1 MGVNT
6 SLRDRAGVT
15 AWWLR
20 SRLKS
25 PVRAELL
32 SIGTE
37 LLLGQIVDTN
47 ANYLAQQLPPL
58 GLDLFYVSQIG
69 DNLQRLSN
77 AFAQALQRSD
87 VIITSGGL
95 GPTED
100 DLTREAI
107 ADVLGETP
115 AVHPELERDLRE
127 FFARRGRSMPERNVK
142 QATLIPSAQ
151 VLPNPIGTAPG
162 WWVEHDGKVIASMPG
177 VPHEMFKM
185 WAEQVQP
192 RLAKRLSGG
201 MIVSRT
207 LKLAGIGESHAE
219 ETVGDLTRS
228 TNPTLATY
236 AKSDGIHLRLTAKAA
251 TRSEAEALLDEFEA
265 RVRARVGDW
274 VYGGETDSFPAVI
287 GAMLRERGLKLATA
301 ESATGGQLASLVTE
315 APGAS
320 DYFVAGY
327 VAYSADAKRAL
338 GVSEEILARHG
349 TVARETTEA
358 LAAAARERAQADV
371 AVATTGNAG
380 PGASEDKPVGILYT
394 VVDFYGRQV
403 CTETRYS
410 TTRTEYKRRGAL
422 DALYL
427 LWREL
432 KAAV

>member
-1 MGVNT
+1 M
-6 SLRDRAGVT
+6 
-15 AWWLR
+15 
-20 SRLKS
+20 
-25 PVRAELL
+25 RAEIL

-69 DNLQRLSN
+69 DNLSRLGG
-77 AFAQALQRSD
+77 AFQQALDRSD

-107 ADVLGETP
+107 AAVFGEQP
-115 AVHPELERDLRE
+115 RVIPELEAQLRE
-127 FFARRGRSMPERNVK
+127 FFARRGRLMPERNVK
-142 QATLIPSAQ
+142 QATLIPSAA
-151 VLPNPIGTAPG
+151 VLPNPVGTAPG
-162 WWVEHDGKVIASMPG
+162 WWVERDGKVIASMPG
-177 VPHEMFKM
+177 VPHEMRKM
-185 WAEQVQP
+185 WEEQVQP
-192 RLAKRLSGG
+192 RLAQRITGG
-201 MIVSRT
+201 AIVSRT
-207 LKLAGIGESHAE
+207 LKLIGIGESNAE
-219 ETVGDLTRS
+219 EVVGELTRS
-228 TNPTLATY
+228 ANPTLATY

-251 TRSEAEALLDEFEA
+251 TPPEADALLDAFEP
-265 RVRARVGDW
+265 RVRERVAEW
-274 VYGGETDSFPAVI
+274 VYGTQADSLPQVV
-287 GAMLRERGLKLATA
+287 GGLLRQRGLTLATA
-301 ESATGGQLASLVTE
+301 ESATGGQLAALVTE

-338 GVSEEILARHG
+338 GVSAETIERFG
-349 TVARETTEA
+349 TVAEETTQA
-358 LAAAARERAQADV
+358 LASAARQRAGADV

-380 PGASEDKPVGILYT
+380 PGASEDKPVGILHV
-394 VVDFYGRQV
+394 VVDIDGRQV
-403 CTETRYS
+403 CSETRYS

-432 KAAV
+432 KRDA

>member
-1 MGVNT
+1 M
-6 SLRDRAGVT
+6 
-15 AWWLR
+15 
-20 SRLKS
+20 
-25 PVRAELL
+25 RAEIL

-47 ANYLAQQLPPL
+47 ANFLAQQLPPL
-58 GLDLFYVSQIG
+58 GVDLFYVSQVG
-69 DNLQRLSN
+69 DNLQRLAQ
-77 AFAQALQRSD
+77 AFAQALARSD

-107 ADVLGETP
+107 AEVLHEQP
-115 AVHPELERDLRE
+115 RVIPDLERDLRE
-127 FFARRGRSMPERNVK
+127 FFARRGRTMPERNVK

-151 VLPNPIGTAPG
+151 PLPNPIGTAPG

-177 VPHEMFKM
+177 VPHEMHKM
-185 WAEQVQP
+185 WEDQVQL
-192 RLAKRLSGG
+192 RLARRITGG
-201 MIVSRT
+201 GVIVSRT

-219 ETVGDLTRS
+219 EAVGELTRS

-236 AKSDGIHLRLTAKAA
+236 AKSDGIHLRLTAKADSRA
-251 TRSEAEALLDEFEA
+251 EAETLLDNFEPS
-265 RVRARVGDW
+265 VRARVDEW
-274 VYGGETDSFPAVI
+274 VYGGENDAFPAVV
-287 GAMLRERGLKLATA
+287 GALLRQRGLKLATA
-301 ESATGGQLASLVTE
+301 ESATGGQLASLITE

-327 VAYSADAKRAL
+327 VAYSAAAKAAL
-338 GVSEEILARHG
+338 GVPSDILRQYG
-349 TVARETTEA
+349 TVAEETTQA
-358 LAAAARERAQADV
+358 LARAARQSAGAEV

-380 PGASEDKPVGILYT
+380 PGASEEKPVGVLYT
-394 VVDFYGRQV
+394 VVDIDGRQV
-403 CTETRYS
+403 CHETRYS

-432 KAAV
+432 KSLTP

>member
-1 MGVNT
+1 M
-6 SLRDRAGVT
+6 
-15 AWWLR
+15 
-20 SRLKS
+20 
-25 PVRAELL
+25 RAEIL

-47 ANYLAQQLPPL
+47 ANFLAQQLPPL

-69 DNLQRLSN
+69 DNLTRL
-77 AFAQALQRSD
+77 AQAFSRALDRSD
-87 VIITSGGL
+87 VIISSGGL

-107 ADVLGETP
+107 AEVLNERPT
-115 AVHPELERDLRE
+115 VIPELETNLRE

-151 VLPNPIGTAPG
+151 ALANPIGTAPG
-162 WWVEHDGKVIASMPG
+162 WWVERDGKVIASMPG

-185 WAEQVQP
+185 WEEQVQP
-192 RLAKRLSGG
+192 RLARRITGG
-201 MIVSRT
+201 GVIVSRI
-207 LKLAGIGESHAE
+207 LKLAGVGESHAE
-219 ETVGDLTRS
+219 EAVGELTRS

-236 AKSDGIHLRLTAKAA
+236 AKSDGIHLRLTAKSA
-251 TRSEAEALLDEFEA
+251 TPQEANALLDQFEPK
-265 RVRARVGDW
+265 VRARVEEW
-274 VYGGETDSFPAVI
+274 VYGADDAAFPVVV
-287 GAMLRERGLKLATA
+287 GAMLREQGLKLATA
-301 ESATGGQLASLVTE
+301 ESATGGQLASLITE

-338 GVSEEILARHG
+338 GVPAEVIEQYG
-349 TVARETTEA
+349 TVAQETTRA
-358 LAAAARERAQADV
+358 LAHAARETSGAHV

-380 PGASEDKPVGILYT
+380 PIASEEKPVGVLYT
-394 VVDFYGRQV
+394 VVDIAGTQV
-403 CTETRYS
+403 CHETRYS

-432 KAAV
+432 KQSKQ